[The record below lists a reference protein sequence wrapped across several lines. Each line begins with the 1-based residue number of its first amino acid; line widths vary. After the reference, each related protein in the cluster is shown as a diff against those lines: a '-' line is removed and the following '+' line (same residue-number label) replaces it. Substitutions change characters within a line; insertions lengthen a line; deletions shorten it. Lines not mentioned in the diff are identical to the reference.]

1 MKTLYKLMLSFL
13 LTFATLQAF
22 AYDFQEG
29 NLRYTI
35 ISANPPEV
43 SVSGHANGTSAQGAL
58 SIPETVLHDGVTYTV
73 TEIGER
79 AFQNCTSLSGDL
91 VIPNTVRRIETEA
104 FECCSGFHGTL
115 TLSNQL
121 VYVGYL
127 AFNNCCNFQGI
138 LTLPESLD
146 IIDRKAFIGC
156 SGFTGPLALPQCSF
170 IGAEAFRECSGFTGD
185 IVIPSSITHLENGIF
200 AHCTGFDGTIVLH
213 DNIENIGNGTFRY
226 CSGLTGELVI
236 PESVTFID
244 IMAFYDCENL
254 TGTLNIPSSVVGIG
268 ASAFAYCY
276 GFTGELVIPESIN
289 EIPHGAFKE
298 CVGLTSVVIPNTVT
312 KIGQLPPDCFNKE
325 GAFEGC
331 TGLTGTLQLPE
342 NLIRIGG
349 MAFKDCTG
357 LTGELVFP
365 PSLQRIDAEAFKGCT
380 GLTGDLILP
389 ASVSIIEPDAF
400 RGCTGFSSLQ
410 IKNAVSNVNIMR
422 NAFHGCTGLHEI
434 EFTEKVS
441 HIGSNAFAET
451 GWEADQPNG
460 VLMLLD
466 WCLGYKGN
474 ASNLAL
480 QLPETTRGIAD
491 CAFNGNTN
499 IKSLS
504 IPDDCPMT
512 KISDSAF
519 YGCSKLAGLLTIP
532 NGIKTIGQSAFERCS
547 KIKNLE
553 LAPSVESLDYF
564 AFDYCTGL
572 ESITS
577 WAETPPLVKYS
588 FYDVNTG
595 IPLKVP
601 CGTMEAYQNNSQW
614 SAFTNISEVPFK
626 LTVSVDHP
634 DHGTCSIVKHG
645 DCDNPESIIQ
655 ATPNNGHEFA
665 FWAIDGNIVSYD
677 PTYTFNLEHSTS
689 LKAHFDFESVG
700 ETNENAFALYPNPGK
715 DVLNIRTAVT
725 MWQPY
730 NAHVEIYDLSG
741 KLIYNQEITDNIT
754 PINTTSWPSGTYIWK
769 VIAYGQEAE
778 SGKWIKQ

>member
-1 MKTLYKLMLSFL
+1 MKTLNKLMLSFL
-13 LTFATLQAF
+13 LTFAVLQAF
-22 AYDFQEG
+22 AYDFQEDD
-29 NLRYTI
+29 LRYTI

-43 SVSGHANGTSAQGAL
+43 SVSGHANGTSAQGSL
-58 SIPETVLHDGVTYTV
+58 TIPETVSHEGVTYTV

-79 AFQNCTSLSGDL
+79 AFQNCESLSGDL

-127 AFNNCCNFQGI
+127 AFHNCYNLQGT

-185 IVIPSSITHLENGIF
+185 IVIPISITHLENGIF

-276 GFTGELVIPESIN
+276 GFTGELVLPESII

-365 PSLQRIDAEAFKGCT
+365 ASLQRIDAEAFKGCI
-380 GLTGDLILP
+380 GLTGDLVLP
-389 ASVSIIEPDAF
+389 VSVSIIEPDAF

-422 NAFHGCTGLHEI
+422 KAFYGCTGMHDIEI
-434 EFTEKVS
+434 TEQVS
-441 HIGSNAFAET
+441 HIGSYAFAET

-460 VLMLLD
+460 VMMLHD

-491 CAFNGNTN
+491 CAFTGNTN

-519 YGCSKLAGLLTIP
+519 YGCNKLAGLLTIP

-553 LAPSVESLDYF
+553 LAPSVETLDYF

-572 ESITS
+572 EIITS

-588 FYDVNTG
+588 FYDVNTD

-645 DCDNPESIIQ
+645 DCDNPESIVQ

-665 FWAIDGNIVSYD
+665 FWAIDGDIVSYD
-677 PTYTFNLEHSTS
+677 QTYTFNLEHSTA

-700 ETNENAFALYPNPGK
+700 ENDEYAFAVYPNPGK
-715 DVLNIRTAVT
+715 DVLNIRTGLKDAR
-725 MWQPY
+725 
-730 NAHVEIYDLSG
+730 VEVYDMSG
-741 KLIYNQEITDNIT
+741 RMVYGQEITENVT
-754 PINTTSWPSGTYIWK
+754 AINADAWPAGIYVWK
-769 VIAYGQEAE
+769 MISDGKEVEN
-778 SGKWIKQ
+778 GKWIKE

>member
-1 MKTLYKLMLSFL
+1 MKTLNKLMLSFL
-13 LTFATLQAF
+13 LTFAVLQAF

-29 NLRYTI
+29 DLRYTI

-79 AFQNCTSLSGDL
+79 AFQNCTSLSGNL

-138 LTLPESLD
+138 LALPESLD

-185 IVIPSSITHLENGIF
+185 IVIPTSITHLENGIF

-213 DNIENIGNGTFRY
+213 NNIENIGNGTFRY

-244 IMAFYDCENL
+244 IMAFYDCESL

-298 CVGLTSVVIPNTVT
+298 CVGLTSVVIPDTVT

-380 GLTGDLILP
+380 GLTGDLVLP
-389 ASVSIIEPDAF
+389 VSVSIIEPDAF

-422 NAFHGCTGLHEI
+422 NAFHGCTGIHDI

-451 GWEADQPNG
+451 GWEADQPDG
-460 VLMLLD
+460 ILMLLD

-491 CAFNGNTN
+491 CAFTGNTN

-519 YGCSKLAGLLTIP
+519 YGCNKLAGLLTIP

-553 LAPSVESLDYF
+553 LAPSVETLDYY
-564 AFDYCTGL
+564 AFNYCTGL

-626 LTVSVDHP
+626 LTVSIDHP

-645 DCDNPESIIQ
+645 DCDNPESIVQ

-665 FWAIDGNIVSYD
+665 FWTVNGYIVSYD
-677 PTYTFNLEHSTS
+677 PTYTFNLEHSTA

-700 ETNENAFALYPNPGK
+700 ETEENTFAVYPNPGK

-754 PINTTSWPSGTYIWK
+754 TIAATSWPSGTYIWK
-769 VIAYGQEAE
+769 VIANDKEAE

>member
-1 MKTLYKLMLSFL
+1 MKTLNKLMLSFL
-13 LTFATLQAF
+13 LTFAVLQAF

-29 NLRYTI
+29 DLRYTI

-58 SIPETVLHDGVTYTV
+58 SIPETVSHDGVTYTV

-127 AFNNCCNFQGI
+127 AFNNCSNFQGT

-156 SGFTGPLALPQCSF
+156 SGFTGPLVLPQCSF

-185 IVIPSSITHLENGIF
+185 IVIPISITHLENGIF

-226 CSGLTGELVI
+226 CNGLTGELVI

-380 GLTGDLILP
+380 GLTGDLVLP
-389 ASVSIIEPDAF
+389 VSVSIIEPDAF

-410 IKNAVSNVNIMR
+410 IKNAVSDVNIMR
-422 NAFHGCTGLHEI
+422 RAFYGCTGIHDI

-451 GWEADQPNG
+451 GWEADQPDG
-460 VLMLLD
+460 ILMLLD

-491 CAFNGNTN
+491 CAFTGNTN

-519 YGCSKLAGLLTIP
+519 YGCNKLAGLLTIP

-553 LAPSVESLDYF
+553 LAPSVETLDYY
-564 AFDYCTGL
+564 AFNYCTGL

-645 DCDNPESIIQ
+645 DCDNPESIVQ

-665 FWAIDGNIVSYD
+665 FWAIDGDIVSYD
-677 PTYTFNLEHSTS
+677 QTYTFNLEHSTA

-700 ETNENAFALYPNPGK
+700 ETEENTFAVYPNPGK

-754 PINTTSWPSGTYIWK
+754 TIAATSWPSGTYIWK
-769 VIAYGQEAE
+769 VIANDKEAE
-778 SGKWIKQ
+778 NGKWIKQ

>member
-1 MKTLYKLMLSFL
+1 MKTLNKLMLSFL
-13 LTFATLQAF
+13 LTFAVLQAF

-29 NLRYTI
+29 DLRYTI

-43 SVSGHANGTSAQGAL
+43 SVSGHANGTSAQGSL
-58 SIPETVLHDGVTYTV
+58 TIPETVSHEGVTYTV

-79 AFQNCTSLSGDL
+79 AFQNCESLSGDL

-127 AFNNCCNFQGI
+127 AFHNCYNLQGT

-185 IVIPSSITHLENGIF
+185 IVIPISITHLENGIF

-365 PSLQRIDAEAFKGCT
+365 ASLQRIDAEAFKGCI
-380 GLTGDLILP
+380 GLTGDLVLP
-389 ASVSIIEPDAF
+389 VSVSIIEPDAF
-400 RGCTGFSSLQ
+400 SGCTGFSSLQ
-410 IKNAVSNVNIMR
+410 IKNAVSDVNIMR
-422 NAFHGCTGLHEI
+422 RAFYGCTGIHDI

-451 GWEADQPNG
+451 GWEDDQPNG
-460 VLMLLD
+460 VLMLLG

-504 IPDDCPMT
+504 IPDDCSMT

-519 YGCSKLAGLLTIP
+519 YGCSQLAGLLAIP
-532 NGIKTIGQSAFERCS
+532 DGIKIIGQSSFERCS
-547 KIKNLE
+547 KIKKLE
-553 LAPSVESLDYF
+553 LAPSVETLDYF

-588 FYDVNTG
+588 FYDVNTD

-645 DCDNPESIIQ
+645 DCDNPESIVQ

-665 FWAIDGNIVSYD
+665 FWAIDGDIVSYD
-677 PTYTFNLEHSTS
+677 QTYTFNLEHSTA

-700 ETNENAFALYPNPGK
+700 ENDEYAFAVYPNPGTG
-715 DVLNIRTAVT
+715 VLNIRTGLKDA
-725 MWQPY
+725 W
-730 NAHVEIYDLSG
+730 VEVYDLNG
-741 KLIYNQEITDNIT
+741 KLVHRQDITENVTGIDAGG
-754 PINTTSWPSGTYIWK
+754 WAEGVYVWK
-769 VIAYGQEAE
+769 VIADGKEAE
-778 SGKWIKQ
+778 RGKWVKE

>member
-1 MKTLYKLMLSFL
+1 MKTLNKLMLSFL

-422 NAFHGCTGLHEI
+422 NAFHGCTGLHDI

-451 GWEADQPNG
+451 GWEADQPDG
-460 VLMLLD
+460 ILMLLD

-491 CAFNGNTN
+491 CAFTGNTN

-519 YGCSKLAGLLTIP
+519 YGCNKLAGLLTIP